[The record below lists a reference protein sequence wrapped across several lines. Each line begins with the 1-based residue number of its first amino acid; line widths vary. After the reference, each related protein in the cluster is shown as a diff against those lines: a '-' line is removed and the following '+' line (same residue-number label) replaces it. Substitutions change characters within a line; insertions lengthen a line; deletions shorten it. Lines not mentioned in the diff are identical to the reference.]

1 MENVLKRLLRF
12 SGFAAVAVAVVG
24 CSSSATAPPTATT
37 VVSPAL
43 STLQLAVGTA
53 NIYGGDAS
61 SGNQS
66 MGMNVVTT
74 LRTPQG
80 KSVLVSTP
88 TLTGAFTLP
97 SAGGTTGTPGLP
109 DGTGSTVER
118 GPAASEIAHGGI
130 IGATPQVPPGTVQI
144 NPSSFGVSGG
154 DFANGFMPSNA
165 DNVGTVN
172 DTPYAQALYDQ
183 CPPPSSSST
192 CVPNPNSF
200 TAWGGPPAF
209 DPNHDGQGTRD
220 GTFDTSVFGVAEGI
234 NVFFGV
240 TVNPGA
246 YTMNV
251 IIPTI
256 NQNFTK
262 TAGTNIPTVHTLG
275 NAVAPLYSPDGN
287 GGGTFAV
294 TMPTGANDALVQILD
309 LGPVGT
315 SSNPT
320 PLNCYKQGQ
329 APAIFTIHVIG
340 SGTATLPDNDGPGNP
355 NLHSPTICT
364 AAQNAAVGTTGADQI
379 VVQLIA
385 ADYPLYASQY
395 LFTLSNPAP
404 NITGPLGT
412 DDITISPASSGTGT
426 RPSPEMLRRI
436 ARLMARHR

>member
-1 MENVLKRLLRF
+1 MKRLLRF
-12 SGFAAVAVAVVG
+12 SGYAAVAVAVVG

-43 STLQLAVGTA
+43 STLQVAVGTA
-53 NIYGGDAS
+53 NLYGGDPKA
-61 SGNQS
+61 GNQS
-66 MGMNVVTT
+66 IGMNVVTT

-88 TLTGAFTLP
+88 TLTGPFTLP
-97 SAGGTTGTPGLP
+97 ATTRATAFGIVP
-109 DGTGSTVER
+109 DASGSTVEL
-118 GPAASEIAHGGI
+118 GPTTAELAHGGMI
-130 IGATPQVPPGTVQI
+130 SATPQVPPGTVQI

-165 DNVGTVN
+165 DNVGTVS
-172 DTPYAQALYDQ
+172 DTPYVEALYDQ
-183 CPPPSSSST
+183 CPGVPSCT
-192 CVPNPNSF
+192 PNPNSF

-220 GTFDTSVFGVAEGI
+220 GTFDASVFGVAEGI
-234 NVFFGV
+234 NVFFGT

-251 IIPTI
+251 TIPTI

-262 TAGTNIPTVHTLG
+262 TAGANVGTVHTLP
-275 NAVAPLYSPDGN
+275 NAVAPVYKPDGN

-294 TMPTGANDALVQILD
+294 TMPAGASDGLIQILD
-309 LGPVGT
+309 LGPVGS

-329 APAIFTIHVIG
+329 APAIFSIHVIG
-340 SGTATLPDNDGPGNP
+340 SGIARLPDNDGPGNP

-404 NITGPLGT
+404 NIVGPLGT
-412 DDITISPASSGTGT
+412 DDLTISPIASGAGA
-426 RPSPEMLRRI
+426 RPSPEMLRRLQRVI
-436 ARLMARHR
+436 SSHR